1 MSGFIW
7 LVGAGC
13 ARRDLL
19 TLAGRDCL
27 QAADAVVYDDLLPD
41 GLLDWAAPGAE
52 LHYMGKRQG
61 RHSASQTEINDTL
74 IALAKAGKTVCR
86 LKGGDPF
93 VFGRGGE
100 EALALQAAGV
110 PFAVV
115 PGVTS
120 AVAVPELWGIPVTHR
135 GVSRSFHVVTGHT
148 SGSADGLPEDLD
160 KLAGLSGTLVFLM
173 GLSRLDILAQR
184 LIAAGKDP
192 ATPAAVVGETVV
204 RGDLAHIAALAKD
217 FPPPAVIVVGDT
229 AALSLTAARPLDGVR
244 VGLTGTAGFQNR
256 LRTALAP
263 YGGQVLSL
271 QTSQVQPA
279 CSAAELSAALGRAPA
294 WVAFTS
300 PNGPEVFFQL
310 LRTARLDLR
319 GLGGVKFAA
328 IGPGT
333 AKALEQYGVFA
344 DLVPVHHDTAALGAA
359 LAEQGQGPVLLAGA
373 ENASAAPETALTDAG
388 VAWERLSL
396 YRLAPGPV
404 RRELVD
410 YLLLGSAGGAENYLA
425 AGGLPPR
432 LGCVCIGAHTARR
445 AAALGLPVAAES
457 RDTTGANMVR
467 ALLDL
472 RREISP

>member
-1 MSGFIW
+1 MSGFVW

-27 QAADAVVYDDLLPD
+27 QSADAVVYDDLLPE

-52 LHYMGKRQG
+52 LHYVGKREG
-61 RHSASQTEINDTL
+61 RHSASQTEINELL
-74 IALAKAGKTVCR
+74 IALARAGKTVCR

-110 PFAVV
+110 PFAAV

-148 SGSADGLPEDLD
+148 AGSADGLPEDLD
-160 KLAGLSGTLVFLM
+160 QLAGLSGTLVFLM
-173 GLSRLDILAQR
+173 GLSRLDVLAQR

-192 ATPAAVVGETVV
+192 ATPAAVVGDTVV

-217 FPPPAVIVVGDT
+217 FPPPAVIVVGET
-229 AALSLTAARPLDGVR
+229 AAMDLTAHRPLDGGR
-244 VGLTGTAGFQNR
+244 VGLTGTEGFQSR

-271 QTSQVQPA
+271 QTSQVQEA
-279 CSAAELSAALGRAPA
+279 CTAEDLTAALGRAPA
-294 WVAFTS
+294 WAAFTS
-300 PNGPEVFFQL
+300 PNGPEVFFRL
-310 LRTARLDLR
+310 LRSARFDLR
-319 GLGGVKFAA
+319 RLAGIRFAA
-328 IGPGT
+328 VGPGT

-344 DLVPVHHDTAALGAA
+344 DLVPAHHDTAALGAA
-359 LAEQGQGPVLLAGA
+359 LAAQGQGPVLLAGA
-373 ENASAAPETALTDAG
+373 ENASTAPETALSAAG

-396 YRLAPGPV
+396 YRLIPGPV

-410 YLLLGSAGGAENYLA
+410 YLMLGSAGGAENYLA
-425 AGGLPPR
+425 AGGLPPK
-432 LGCVCIGAHTARR
+432 LGCICIGSHTARR
-445 AAALGLPVAAES
+445 AAALGLRVAAES
-457 RDTTGANMVR
+457 RDTTGADLDR
-467 ALLDL
+467 ALLEL
-472 RREISP
+472 RGEIKP

>member
-1 MSGFIW
+1 MSGFVW

-27 QAADAVVYDDLLPD
+27 QAADAVVYDDLLPE
-41 GLLDWAAPGAE
+41 GILDWAAPGAE

-61 RHSASQTEINDTL
+61 RHSASQDEINDVL

-100 EALALQAAGV
+100 EAMVLQAAGV

-115 PGVTS
+115 PGVSS

-135 GVSRSFHVVTGHT
+135 GVSRAFHVVTAHT
-148 SGSADGLPEDLD
+148 AGTADGLPEDLD
-160 KLAGLSGTLVFLM
+160 QLAGLSGTLVFLM
-173 GLSRLDILAQR
+173 GLSRLDLLAQR
-184 LIAAGKDP
+184 LIAAGKSP
-192 ATPAAVVGETVV
+192 ATPAAVVGNTVV

-217 FPPPAVIVVGDT
+217 FTPPAVIVMGDT
-229 AALSLTAARPLDGVR
+229 AAMTLTAPRPLDGVR
-244 VGLTGTAGFQNR
+244 VGLTGTESFQNR

-271 QTSQVQPA
+271 QTSEVQTA
-279 CSAAELSAALGRAPA
+279 CTANDLTAALGRAPA

-300 PNGPEVFFQL
+300 PNGPEVFFRL
-310 LRTARLDLR
+310 LRSARFDLR
-319 GLGGVKFAA
+319 RLSVVRFAA
-328 IGPGT
+328 VGPGT

-344 DLVPVHHDTAALGAA
+344 DLVPAHHDTAALGAA

-373 ENASAAPETALTDAG
+373 ENASAAPETALDAAG
-388 VAWERLSL
+388 VPWERLSL

-404 RRELVD
+404 RREPVD

-425 AGGLPPR
+425 GGGLPPQ
-432 LGCVCIGAHTARR
+432 LGCICIGAHTARR
-445 AAALGLPVAAES
+445 AEALGLPVAAES
-457 RDTTGANMVR
+457 RDTTGADMVR
-467 ALLDL
+467 ALLNL
-472 RREISP
+472 RKEVSP